1 MSIDDALSVAS
12 DPFNQ
17 PGTFSEFHAIRVE
30 NTYWIRPGVT
40 SNNNQV
46 IFTYVSNNNDVHNIV
61 WLPVH
66 GREEVCQIAARKI
79 LGTVADERMPAA
91 DNEIKQLEGK

>member
-1 MSIDDALSVAS
+1 
-12 DPFNQ
+12 
-17 PGTFSEFHAIRVE
+17 
-30 NTYWIRPGVT
+30 
-40 SNNNQV
+40 
-46 IFTYVSNNNDVHNIV
+46 
-61 WLPVH
+61 VH